1 MIVWVD
7 AQLSPGTARWL
18 SSRFAIE
25 ATPVRDLGLRESPD
39 WQIFEAA
46 RTAGAVVMTKDR
58 DFVEMV
64 ERRGPPPQVVWVTV
78 GNTSD
83 QRLRGVLGRDAQ
95 RGSDPHVSRPGWR
108 RPLRESLP
116 HQRQGSGDGPCRPAP
131 CRVRRRGPQH
141 GRSRVP
147 EKEGKV
153 GISASRRRYG
163 PGSNP

>member
-25 ATPVRDLGLRESPD
+25 AIPVRDSGLRESTD
-39 WQIFEAA
+39 RQIFEAA
-46 RTAGAVVMTKDR
+46 RTAGAVVMTKDP

-83 QRLRGVLGRDAQ
+83 QRLRGVLGRVFPEVIEILAA
-95 RGSDPHVSRPGWR
+95 GE
-108 RPLRESLP
+108 PLVEI
-116 HQRQGSGDGPCRPAP
+116 G
-131 CRVRRRGPQH
+131 
-141 GRSRVP
+141 
-147 EKEGKV
+147 
-153 GISASRRRYG
+153 
-163 PGSNP
+163 

>member
-25 ATPVRDLGLRESPD
+25 ATPVRDLGLHESTD
-39 WQIFEAA
+39 RQIFDAA

-64 ERRGPPPQVVWVTV
+64 ERRGPPPQVVWITV

-83 QRLRGVLGRDAQ
+83 QRLRGVLGRVFPEVIEILAA
-95 RGSDPHVSRPGWR
+95 GE
-108 RPLRESLP
+108 PLVEI
-116 HQRQGSGDGPCRPAP
+116 G
-131 CRVRRRGPQH
+131 
-141 GRSRVP
+141 
-147 EKEGKV
+147 
-153 GISASRRRYG
+153 
-163 PGSNP
+163 